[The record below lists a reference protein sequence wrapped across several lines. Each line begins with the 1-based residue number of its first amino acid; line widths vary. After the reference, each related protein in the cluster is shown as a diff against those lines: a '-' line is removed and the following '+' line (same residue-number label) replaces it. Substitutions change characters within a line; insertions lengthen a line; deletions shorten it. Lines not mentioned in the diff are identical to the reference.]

1 MSKTFAI
8 QGLGYYTPQ
17 RVLTNADLE
26 QIVET
31 NDEWIITRTG
41 IRERHIV
48 APGEV
53 LTDMAL
59 AATNMALAN
68 AGLTARDLTHVVVA
82 TVTPDSSVPS
92 AGVVLAKKL
101 GLEGV
106 PAFDLNAAC
115 SGFVYA
121 LEAARGLL
129 ALHPEA
135 RILVVGGEVLTS
147 RTDWTDRSTCVL
159 FGDGAGVAILAAD
172 TPANK
177 GARLLDMMIAA
188 DGTYGPLLTIK
199 GGFSGHPYKIGDV
212 VGHENYVQM
221 NGREVYK
228 YAVRN
233 MASICEALLARHG
246 LTTADVDV
254 LIPHQANLR
263 IIEAVGRKLKV
274 PEEKVFVNVDRYG
287 NTSAASIPL
296 ALAEARDLGFIKDG
310 QRVLITTFGG
320 GFTWGSALV
329 QF

>member
-1 MSKTFAI
+1 MSSTFAI
-8 QGLGYYTPQ
+8 QGLGFYAPA
-17 RVLTNADLE
+17 RILTNADL
-26 QIVET
+26 VKFVDT
-31 NDEWIITRTG
+31 TDEWIITRTG
-41 IRERHIV
+41 IRERHMV

-53 LTDMAL
+53 CTDMAL
-59 AATNMALAN
+59 AATHMALDN
-68 AGLTARDLTHVVVA
+68 AGLTAKDLTHVVVA
-82 TVTPDSSVPS
+82 TVTPDTSVPS

-115 SGFVYA
+115 SGFVYS
-121 LEAARGLL
+121 LEAARGLV

-135 RILVVGGEVLTS
+135 RVLVVGAEVLTS
-147 RTDWTDRSTCVL
+147 RTDWTDRGTCVL

-177 GARLLDMMIAA
+177 GARLLDMQLAA

-199 GGFSGHPYKIGDV
+199 GGYSGHPYKIGDV

-228 YAVRN
+228 HAVRS
-233 MASICEALLARHG
+233 MCAICETLLARHG
-246 LTTADVDV
+246 LTPEDVDV

-263 IIEAVGRKLKV
+263 IIEAVGKKLRF
-274 PEEKVFVNVDRYG
+274 PDEKVFVNVDRYG

-296 ALAEARDLGFIKDG
+296 ALAEARALGSIKDG
-310 QRVLITTFGG
+310 QLVLIATFGG
-320 GFTWGSALV
+320 GFTWGSALIR
-329 QF
+329 F